1 MHLCPDLGP
10 FHFTGDELQRYT
22 FKCAENVLLEVGI
35 GIVPEPFGCKD
46 FHQKLKGRDPQ
57 SVIFE
62 MQTSA
67 PPVIAP

>member
-1 MHLCPDLGP
+1 MHLCSDLGP
-10 FHFTGDELQRYT
+10 FHFTRGELQRYT
-22 FKCAENVLLEVGI
+22 FKRAEHVLLEVDHR
-35 GIVPEPFGCKD
+35 IVPNPLGYKD

-67 PPVIAP
+67 PR